1 MSLFRAVI
9 TVCGCHLCLQVGMA
23 VLTRGLRPR
32 IPPDCPQDYATLM
45 EACWQAEP
53 RLRPSFV
60 DIVEE
65 LTRMVAEP

>member
-1 MSLFRAVI
+1 
-9 TVCGCHLCLQVGMA
+9 MA

-32 IPPDCPQDYATLM
+32 VPPDCPQDYAALM

-53 RLRPSFV
+53 RLRPSFA

-65 LTRMVAEP
+65 LQRMVEEA

>member
-1 MSLFRAVI
+1 
-9 TVCGCHLCLQVGMA
+9 MA

-32 IPPDCPQDYATLM
+32 IPPDCPHDYAALM

-65 LTRMVAEP
+65 LARMVAEP